1 MKATT
6 KCQKNIK
13 AWILKLS
20 IHLGRCAFLFHVGEL
35 VLYIVIDMLCILY
48 GRGSG
53 CGHWLIGRQTVWF
66 MMVGTDWLLAISRAH
81 HLLTRIWK
89 CRKFWG
95 EFKAATTSKETTTSE
110 LVFLSS
116 PKRFQQLTQGDILLS
131 LFESNFFGT
140 NSWVGT
146 LLGCR
151 LLFLKIGWAVP
162 FGNFRHRSWPWGC
175 WRPWQTPARSA
186 VQKEV
191 PVMHASILSEDW
203 SFDVDTW
210 QIDP

>member
-1 MKATT
+1 MKAKT

-20 IHLGRCAFLFHVGEL
+20 IHLGRCAFC
-35 VLYIVIDMLCILY
+35 VLYGRVGVVVIDMLCILY

-66 MMVGTDWLLAISRAH
+66 MMVGTVWLLAISRAH

-89 CRKFWG
+89 CRIFWG

-131 LFESNFFGT
+131 LFESNFFGQIHELNT
-140 NSWVGT
+140 FRLQVVVLEKW
-146 LLGCR
+146 LG
-151 LLFLKIGWAVP
+151 
-162 FGNFRHRSWPWGC
+162 S
-175 WRPWQTPARSA
+175 
-186 VQKEV
+186 
-191 PVMHASILSEDW
+191 PVW
-203 SFDVDTW
+203 
-210 QIDP
+210 